1 MPRRQQRPG
10 WLWSRR
16 TSGSKGHI
24 GGEVA
29 AGAGPDTP
37 VSSAEAPP
45 DDIWTPRASSH
56 LVVSGLF
63 ATQVA
68 GIFAARIPRHG
79 FAIELALVTAGLLFG
94 LQLCIAWRGAAR
106 WPRRRRLGALLALA
120 ALTYLPLAALG
131 VAWPGMAGFFAGS
144 ILILRP
150 ARTSWVLFTVVVAS
164 MLVAP
169 LELGMDAR
177 DAAYLMTAS
186 LSSGL
191 TVFAVYQLR
200 LIAKRKQGE
209 SARLAQLT
217 AVRERERFSMDLHD
231 ILGYSLSAIT
241 LKAELTRK
249 LVGSDPAL
257 AQDELTEVLE
267 LARQAALDVRLMAS
281 GYSSIS
287 LAREAGSA
295 ASLLSAAC
303 ITPQVA
309 IDCGVLDDEVDAVLA
324 IVLRE
329 AVTNVLRHS
338 SARNCAI
345 VASQEDKV
353 ITLKVINDGVSQPVK
368 TGPGG
373 HGLHNLARGLKVIG
387 GELSTGRSHDDQVSL
402 LATVPAQGRPVST
415 VGFDESRL
423 SGPHPP

>member
-1 MPRRQQRPG
+1 MQ
-10 WLWSRR
+10 L
-16 TSGSKGHI
+16 
-24 GGEVA
+24 
-29 AGAGPDTP
+29 
-37 VSSAEAPP
+37 
-45 DDIWTPRASSH
+45 
-56 LVVSGLF
+56 
-63 ATQVA
+63 A

-79 FAIELALVTAGLLFG
+79 FAIGLALVTAGLLFG

-106 WPRRRRLGALLALA
+106 WPRRRRLGSLLALGV
-120 ALTYLPLAALG
+120 LTYLPLAALR
-131 VAWPGMAGFFAGS
+131 VVWPGMAGFLAGS

-150 ARTSWVLFTVVVAS
+150 ARTSWVLFAFAVAS

-169 LELGMDAR
+169 LGLGMDAR
-177 DAAYLMTAS
+177 DAVYLMTAS

-200 LIAKRKQGE
+200 LFSKRTQG
-209 SARLAQLT
+209 AGAQLAQLT
-217 AVRERERFSMDLHD
+217 SVRERERFSMDLHD

-257 AQDELTEVLE
+257 AQDELAEVVE
-267 LARQAALDVRLMAS
+267 LARQASVDVRLMAS

-309 IDCGVLDDEVDAVLA
+309 IECGVLDDEVDTVLS

-338 SARNCAI
+338 AARNCAI
-345 VASQEDKV
+345 VASQEDKM

-368 TGPGG
+368 PGTGG
-373 HGLHNLARGLKVIG
+373 HGLHNLARRLEVLG
-387 GELSTGRSHDDQVSL
+387 GELNTGASHDDQFSL
-402 LATVPAQGRPVST
+402 LAIVPAQGKRVSM
-415 VGFDESRL
+415 VGPDESRL

>member
-29 AGAGPDTP
+29 AGAGPGAP
-37 VSSAEAPP
+37 VSSADRPP
-45 DDIWTPRASSH
+45 DGIWTPRASSH
-56 LVVSGLF
+56 LVLSGLF
-63 ATQVA
+63 AAQLA
-68 GIFAARIPRHG
+68 GIFAVRMPRTG
-79 FAIELALVTAGLLFG
+79 FAIGLALVTAGLLFAV
-94 LQLCIAWRGAAR
+94 QLCIAWRGGAR

-120 ALTYLPLAALG
+120 ALTYLPLAALHLE
-131 VAWPGMAGFFAGS
+131 WPGMAGFFAGS

-150 ARTSWVLFTVVVAS
+150 ARTSWALFALVMAS
-164 MLVAP
+164 MLAAP
-169 LELGMDAR
+169 LGLGMDAR
-177 DAAYLMTAS
+177 DATYLMLAS

-200 LIAKRKQGE
+200 LYAKRAQG
-209 SARLAQLT
+209 AGTQLSQVT
-217 AVRERERFSMDLHD
+217 SVRERERFSMDLHD

-257 AQDELTEVLE
+257 AQDELAELVE
-267 LARQAALDVRLMAS
+267 LARQATVDIRLMAS

-303 ITPQVA
+303 IKPQVS
-309 IDCGVLDDEVDAVLA
+309 IDCGVLEDSVDAVLA

-345 VASQEDKV
+345 LANQDNKM
-353 ITLKVINDGVSQPVK
+353 ITLKVINDGVAQPLK
-368 TGPGG
+368 PGTGG
-373 HGLHNLARGLKVIG
+373 HGLHNLARRLKVIG
-387 GELSTGRSHDDQVSL
+387 GELSTGGSHDDQFSL
-402 LATVPAQGRPVST
+402 LATVPAQGVPVSPA
-415 VGFDESRL
+415 GPDESRVR
-423 SGPHPP
+423 GPHPP